1 MAQPLTAADIE
12 ARILETRK
20 LITEKWGWF
29 LALGIV
35 LIVAGLAAIAFPF
48 LSTIA
53 AKIMLGWLFLI
64 GGVVMILHAF
74 NAPGWKG
81 FIWELLIGILYLV
94 AGAYL
99 SFFPL
104 TGLVTLAILL
114 AALFIAEGV
123 AEVIMA
129 FQVRPHEGWGWLLL
143 SGIAALAVGVMIGM
157 DLPGSAT
164 WALGLLVGINLIFS
178 GWSYVFLALAGRKA
192 DAALHHLIGRLFNG
206 LRGIQEPGRRN
217 MSSLRRS

>member
-192 DAALHHLIGRLFNG
+192 DAARTT
-206 LRGIQEPGRRN
+206 
-217 MSSLRRS
+217 

>member
-12 ARILETRK
+12 ARVLETRK

-143 SGIAALAVGVMIGM
+143 SGIAAFAVGVMIGM

-192 DAALHHLIGRLFNG
+192 DAALTT
-206 LRGIQEPGRRN
+206 
-217 MSSLRRS
+217 